1 MGEYI
6 YPFKNQK
13 LNTDIYFNDIHSL
26 EKTMLQ
32 TLIHYNEID
41 LELIHQNESLGSK
54 NYTFQIF
61 FQNIPIEQAWL
72 KIHFSKRNQQVLLA
86 QSNLPSHEIW
96 NNFYLNN
103 ENNNSNNLV
112 LLIKGEEIELAH
124 KQQIE
129 EEKTDTY
136 AQQFILES
144 GQFYENSIK
153 YHIDTTAHVK
163 VFLPDPLTTANQV
176 YGGNYQDAF
185 TKDTTALLIQNIIN
199 PGGNTITANS
209 TNYTF
214 DGQNFNI
221 NTESYINN
229 FTANNLFHVF
239 ENIYID
245 GQGNVLGYNA
255 TITDNLAS
263 YTSQIIQEDYN
274 YPELAAQ
281 QIWQVMPVDY
291 SSSEFKLQ
299 NDFFIISEFSAPV
312 TNATVSPIDTFNF
325 TRNQLEFEDI
335 NAFFHLN
342 NFKSHWESLGFTNL
356 ANQVIL
362 VDAHGNNGADNSF
375 FTPTAPP
382 KLIFGQGGVDDAE
395 DADVIV
401 HEYGHA
407 ISNFAA
413 PNSNT
418 GSLRK
423 ALDEGFGDYLASSYS
438 KQFNTHN
445 WFHVFT
451 WDGHNDFFA
460 GRFSNSTKTAQ
471 DININQ
477 NIYYNAEIWS
487 STLMDLYFKIGADN
501 TDKLAI
507 EIMHYNMPNTTLTQA
522 AINLFTADTAIF
534 NGHYSCDIFEVLEA
548 RKFITGTCQD
558 YISGIK
564 NYNQNEDGV
573 LLNNTLGFTNNSGNL
588 SIEIKEDDFKN
599 GIYSIIDLNGAI
611 ILSDEFNDT
620 YLDLTDIEL
629 SSGIYFLEVE
639 TNNNLYSFKILK
651 N

>member
-6 YPFKNQK
+6 YPFKSQN
-13 LNTDIYFNDIHSL
+13 LNAEITFNDINSL
-26 EKTMLQ
+26 EKIMLQ
-32 TLIHYNEID
+32 TLKDYNEID
-41 LELIHQNESLGSK
+41 IQLIHQNESLGSK

-61 FQNIPIEQAWL
+61 FQNIPIEQALL
-72 KIHFSKRNQQVLLA
+72 KIHFSKKNQQVLLV

-103 ENNNSNNLV
+103 KNNNNENLV
-112 LLIKGEEIELAH
+112 LLVKGEEIERAI
-124 KQQIE
+124 KKQIE
-129 EEKTDTY
+129 EEQTDTY
-136 AQQFILES
+136 AQQFILEN

-176 YGGNYQDAF
+176 YGGNYQDTY
-185 TKDTTALLIQNIIN
+185 TKDTTALLIQSMNN
-199 PGGNTITANS
+199 PGGNTITANA
-209 TNYTF
+209 TTYTF

-221 NTESYINN
+221 NTDSYINN
-229 FTANNLFHVF
+229 FTATTLHQVF
-239 ENIYID
+239 ENIFID

-255 TITDNLAS
+255 TITDDLNTF
-263 YTSQIIQEDYN
+263 TSQLIRQDYN
-274 YPELAAQ
+274 FTELAAQ
-281 QIWQVMPVDY
+281 QVWKTIPADF
-291 SSSEFKLQ
+291 SGGEFKLQ
-299 NDFFIISEFSAPV
+299 NDFFIISEFSDPI
-312 TNATVSPIDTFNF
+312 TNVATSPIDSFDFN
-325 TRNQLEFEDI
+325 RSQIQFEDV

-342 NFKSHWESLGFTNL
+342 NYKKHWENLGFTNL

-375 FTPTAPP
+375 FTPTNPS
-382 KLIFGQGGVDDAE
+382 KLTFGQGGVDDAE

-401 HEYGHA
+401 HEYAHA
-407 ISNFAA
+407 LSHFAS
-413 PNSNT
+413 PNSNVDAQ
-418 GSLRK
+418 RR
-423 ALDEGFGDYLASSYS
+423 ALDEGFGDYLATSYS
-438 KQFNTHN
+438 LQFSNFN
-445 WFHVFT
+445 WFNMFS
-451 WDGHNDFFA
+451 WDGHNEYWS
-460 GRFSNSTKTAQ
+460 GRLTNSTKTAQ
-471 DININQ
+471 DINTNQ

-534 NGHYSCDIFEVLEA
+534 NGQYSCDIFDVLEA

-564 NYNQNEDGV
+564 DYNQNEGGV
-573 LLNNTLGFTNNSGNL
+573 LLNNTLGFANNTGNL

-611 ILSDEFNDT
+611 ILSNEFNER
-620 YLDLTDIEL
+620 DLSLTNIEL